1 MTKPNLS
8 NASPKEQ
15 NDTSSQ
21 WDLVL
26 DIQKEVKETLKAG
39 VVSLGEFIFIIFI
52 SVCLYIFLSI
62 LGSADKPQMD
72 AASLIGLIC
81 GLILYGSIPISL
93 VLRIIVKKKLKKVM
107 KQLDEAVAN
116 QNIIRREND

>member
-26 DIQKEVKETLKAG
+26 DIQKEVKEILKAG
-39 VVSLGEFIFIIFI
+39 VVSLREFIFIIFI

-62 LGSADKPQMD
+62 LGSADKPQMNVVT
-72 AASLIGLIC
+72 AIGLIC
-81 GLILYGSIPISL
+81 ALILYGSIPIFL

-116 QNIIRREND
+116 QNTIRREK

>member
-8 NASPKEQ
+8 DASPKEQ

-39 VVSLGEFIFIIFI
+39 VVSLREFIFIIFI

-62 LGSADKPQMD
+62 LGHADKPQMD

-116 QNIIRREND
+116 QNTIRREND

>member
-1 MTKPNLS
+1 
-8 NASPKEQ
+8 
-15 NDTSSQ
+15 
-21 WDLVL
+21 
-26 DIQKEVKETLKAG
+26 
-39 VVSLGEFIFIIFI
+39 
-52 SVCLYIFLSI
+52 
-62 LGSADKPQMD
+62 MD

>member
-1 MTKPNLS
+1 MPKTNLS
-8 NASPKEQ
+8 NASSKEQ
-15 NDTSSQ
+15 NDRYPQ

-26 DIQKEVKETLKAG
+26 DIQKEVKETIKAG

-62 LGSADKPQMD
+62 LGHADKPQMD

-116 QNIIRREND
+116 QNIIRREK

>member
-1 MTKPNLS
+1 MEKNLL
-8 NASPKEQ
+8 NASSKDQ
-15 NDTSSQ
+15 NDTYPQ

-26 DIQKEVKETLKAG
+26 DIQKEVKETIKAG

-62 LGSADKPQMD
+62 LGHADEPQMD
-72 AASLIGLIC
+72 AATLIGLIC
-81 GLILYGSIPISL
+81 TLILYGSIPISL

-107 KQLDEAVAN
+107 KQLNEAVAN
-116 QNIIRREND
+116 QN

>member
-8 NASPKEQ
+8 NASLKEQ

-39 VVSLGEFIFIIFI
+39 VVSLREFIFIIFI

-62 LGSADKPQMD
+62 LGSADKPQMNV
-72 AASLIGLIC
+72 ATAIGLIC
-81 GLILYGSIPISL
+81 ALILYGSIPIFL

-116 QNIIRREND
+116 QNTIRREND

>member
-39 VVSLGEFIFIIFI
+39 VVSLREFIFIIFI
-52 SVCLYIFLSI
+52 SICLYIFLSI
-62 LGSADKPQMD
+62 LGSADKPQMNV
-72 AASLIGLIC
+72 ATAIGLIC
-81 GLILYGSIPISL
+81 ALILYGSIPISL

-116 QNIIRREND
+116 QNTIRREND